1 MIQKTIQELLENEYL
16 VVPEIQRE
24 YVWGKLKDV
33 TEQFIVSLQNKST
46 NVGFLY
52 SYSFHNQKYIID
64 GQQRFTT
71 LVLMLYYAAQTQN
84 REDDFHSL
92 LKVDS
97 PNLSF
102 TYRVR
107 SNTEQ
112 FMKDLF
118 GSGLYKGEEIRKSK
132 WYHDFY
138 RSDLSISSMI
148 DFLDSLSKSHFDLPY
163 EEILKISFWYYPVEE
178 TSLGEDLYI
187 TMNSR
192 GRILDNAEKLK
203 PLLFKKAKIGKE
215 KDENWGKIWDDWED
229 FFYQRLENPDIENI
243 NNINVAMENFIRIV
257 WELETCNEHNSLKPS
272 EAILDLNLFM
282 IQRYFDALRRI
293 EDSLFSS
300 EIDRLFGEKAKKGDS
315 NKNDANFI
323 ILKSL
328 LSGCV
333 KFANQENTIRNIELK
348 RIYETSYNKL
358 HRRNY
363 VKHIPI
369 LKFLKSYRDGS
380 EYNYY
385 KAILV
390 EHNDSD
396 CYFDEADKKMI
407 RIMCESTQNNS
418 CKISE
423 LEKFFWKTCN
433 RSVSNHYI
441 WEGDLTILIKWASID
456 GYFCFDEFK
465 KYSIFFDSLF
475 TDYSRHEIDLLR
487 RAWIVGMPEYVPV
500 KVGSYYTFGWEWS
513 DWRTFVT
520 QNPSDFK
527 SFMDSIQRLMESGFT
542 QEEAL
547 SIYINNGKEKD
558 YMEFAKDNFLMD
570 FTKRSKTCDIYFE
583 YNKKEWWICTSSDGK
598 RRHKSFLS
606 VHHAYILRAF
616 GGNYENYNKD
626 KMKPLNIGD
635 WGVWYWS
642 TYKENCIAVESQR
655 LNLVIDIVYDASNK
669 RCDLVLK
676 SRKDEDINKY
686 SSGYR
691 KRDEGNGYYCEY
703 SFDDFCPQ
711 NIVDKVLE
719 KINEIEY
726 IKEL

>member
-33 TEQFIVSLQNKST
+33 TEQFIFSLQNKSM

-84 REDDFHSL
+84 REDDFRSL
-92 LKVDS
+92 LKVDT
-97 PNLSF
+97 PKLSF

-148 DFLDSLSKSHFDLPY
+148 DFLDSLSKSHFNLPY
-163 EEILKISFWYYPVEE
+163 EEILKISFWYYSVEE

-203 PLLFKKAKIGKE
+203 PLLFKKTKIGEE
-215 KDENWGKIWDDWED
+215 KCKNWGKMWDDWED
-229 FFYQRLENPDIENI
+229 FFYQRLENRNIE
-243 NNINVAMENFIRIV
+243 NINVAMENFIRIV
-257 WELETCNEHNSLKPS
+257 WELETCHEHNSLKPS
-272 EAILDLNLFM
+272 EAILDLNLFI
-282 IQRYFDALRRI
+282 IQRYFDALKGI
-293 EDSLFSS
+293 ENPIFSK
-300 EIDRLFGEKAKKGDS
+300 EIDRLFGENKDEKSDL
-315 NKNDANFI
+315 KNDANFI

-333 KFANQENTIRNIELK
+333 KFANQENSVRNIELK

-369 LKFLKSYRDGS
+369 LEFLKSYRDRL

-385 KAILV
+385 EAILV
-390 EHNDSD
+390 EHNDSEN
-396 CYFDEADKKMI
+396 YFDEADKKMI
-407 RIMCESTQNNS
+407 KIMYESAQSNS

-423 LEKFFWKTCN
+423 LEEFFWKTYS
-433 RSVSNHYI
+433 RAVKNHYI
-441 WEGDLTILIKWASID
+441 WKGDLSILIEWASID
-456 GYFCFDEFK
+456 GNFCFDKFK
-465 KYSIFFDSLF
+465 RYSDFFDSLF
-475 TDYSRHEIDLLR
+475 TDYSGHEIDLLR

-500 KVGSYYTFGWEWS
+500 KVGSYYTFGWEWD

-520 QNPSDFK
+520 QNSAYFND
-527 SFMDSIQRLMESGFT
+527 FMDSIQELMKCGYT
-542 QEEAL
+542 QDEAL
-547 SIYINNGKEKD
+547 SMFISKGKEKD
-558 YMEFAKDNFLMD
+558 YMEFARDHFLMD
-570 FTKRSKTCDIYFE
+570 FTKRSETCDIYYE
-583 YNKKEWWICTSSDGK
+583 YNKKEWWICTSGGR
-598 RRHKSFLS
+598 RRHTGFLS
-606 VHHAYILRAF
+606 VHHAYILGAF

-635 WGVWYWS
+635 WGVWYWDWGTS
-642 TYKENCIAVESQR
+642 KENCIAVESLR
-655 LNLVIDIVYDASNK
+655 FNIVIDIAYDAFNK
-669 RCDLVLK
+669 RCKLVLK
-676 SRKDEDINKY
+676 SRKDEDVSKY
-686 SSGYR
+686 ASGY
-691 KRDEGNGYYCEY
+691 KQRDEGKGYYCEY
-703 SFDDFCPQ
+703 SFDNFCPK
-711 NIVDKVLE
+711 NIVDIVLE
-719 KINEIEY
+719 KINEIES
-726 IKEL
+726 IEKL

>member
-1 MIQKTIQELLENEYL
+1 MIQNTIQKLLESEYL

-24 YVWGKLKDV
+24 YVWGRFKGI
-33 TEQFIVSLQNKST
+33 TEQFIDSLRDKNT

-84 REDDFHSL
+84 RDNDFRSL
-92 LKVDS
+92 LKVDT

-102 TYRVR
+102 AYRVR

-112 FMKDLF
+112 FLKDLF
-118 GSGLYKGEEIRKSK
+118 NSGLYKKEEIQRSK
-132 WYHDFY
+132 WYYDFY
-138 RSDLSISSMI
+138 SSDISISSMI
-148 DFLDSLSKSHFDLPY
+148 DFLDTLSKGHFNLPY

-192 GRILDNAEKLK
+192 GRILDKAEKLK

-229 FFYQRLENPDIENI
+229 FFYQRLENRDIE
-243 NNINVAMENFIRIV
+243 NINVAMENFIRIV
-257 WELETCNEHNSLKPS
+257 WELETCSEHNSLNPS

-282 IQRYFDALRRI
+282 IQKYFNALRGI
-293 EDSLFSS
+293 QDSTFSN
-300 EIDRLFGEKAKKGDS
+300 EIDRLFREKAKKNDS

-328 LSGCV
+328 LSGYV

-380 EYNYY
+380 EHNYY

-396 CYFDEADKKMI
+396 CYFDEADKKMVK
-407 RIMCESTQNNS
+407 IMYESVQSNS

-423 LEKFFWKTCN
+423 LEEFFWKTCS
-433 RSVSNHYI
+433 RTVSNHNI
-441 WEGDLTILIKWASID
+441 WEGNLTILIEWASID
-456 GYFCFDEFK
+456 GNFCFDEFK
-465 KYSIFFDSLF
+465 KYSDSFDGLF
-475 TDYSRHEIDLLR
+475 TDYSGHEIDLLR
-487 RAWIVGMPEYVPV
+487 RAWIVGMPEYAPV
-500 KVGSYYTFGWEWS
+500 QVGSYYTFGWEWS

-570 FTKRSKTCDIYFE
+570 FTKRSDTCDIYFE
-583 YNKKEWWICTSSDGK
+583 YNKKEWWICTSGGR
-598 RRHKSFLS
+598 RRHTGFLS

-635 WGVWYWS
+635 WGAWYWS
-642 TYKENCIAVESQR
+642 TSNENCIAVESQR

-676 SRKDEDINKY
+676 SRKDEDVSKY
-686 SSGYR
+686 ASGYR
-691 KRDEGNGYYCEY
+691 KKDEGNGYYCEY

-719 KINEIEY
+719 KINEIES
-726 IKEL
+726 IEKL

>member
-1 MIQKTIQELLENEYL
+1 MIQNTIQKLLEDEYL

-33 TEQFIVSLQNKST
+33 TEQFIDSLENKSM

-84 REDDFHSL
+84 KEDDFRSL
-92 LKVDS
+92 LKVDTS
-97 PNLSF
+97 NLSF

-132 WYHDFY
+132 WYHDIY

-148 DFLDSLSKSHFDLPY
+148 DFLDSLSKKHFDLPY

-203 PLLFKKAKIGKE
+203 PLLFKKAKTGKE
-215 KDENWGKIWDDWED
+215 KYENWGKMWDDWED
-229 FFYQRLENPDIENI
+229 FFYQRLENRDIEY
-243 NNINVAMENFIRIV
+243 INVAMENFIRIV
-257 WELETCNEHNSLKPS
+257 WELETCSEHNSLKPS
-272 EAILDLNLFM
+272 EAILDLNLSI
-282 IQRYFDALRRI
+282 IQRYFDALKRI
-293 EDSLFSS
+293 EDSIFSS
-300 EIDRLFGEKAKKGDS
+300 EINRLFGEKVKKNDL

-333 KFANQENTIRNIELK
+333 KFANQENSVRDIELK

-363 VKHIPI
+363 VKHIPV
-369 LKFLKSYRDGS
+369 LKFLKSYRDRS

-385 KAILV
+385 GAILS
-390 EHNDSD
+390 EHIDSEN
-396 CYFDEADKKMI
+396 YFDEADKKMI
-407 RIMCESTQNNS
+407 KIESAKCNS

-423 LEKFFWKTCN
+423 LEEFFWKTCS
-433 RSVSNHYI
+433 RAVSNHNI
-441 WEGDLTILIKWASID
+441 WEGDLSILIEWASVD
-456 GYFCFDEFK
+456 GNFCFDEFK
-465 KYSIFFDSLF
+465 RYSDFFDGLF

-500 KVGSYYTFGWEWS
+500 KVGNYFTFGWEWD

-520 QNPSDFK
+520 QNSADFK
-527 SFMDSIQRLMESGFT
+527 KFMDSIQELMKYGYT
-542 QEEAL
+542 QDEAL
-547 SIYINNGKEKD
+547 SIFIGKGKEKN
-558 YMEFAKDNFLMD
+558 YMEFARDNFLMD
-570 FTKRSKTCDIYFE
+570 FTKRSETCDIYYE
-583 YNKKEWWICTSSDGK
+583 YNKKEWWICTSGGR
-598 RRHKSFLS
+598 RRHTGFLS
-606 VHHAYILRAF
+606 VHHAYILGAF
-616 GGNYENYNKD
+616 GGNYKNYDKN

-642 TYKENCIAVESQR
+642 NSKKNCIAVESPR
-655 LNLVIDIVYDASNK
+655 LKIVIDIAYDALNK
-669 RCDLVLK
+669 MCKLVLK
-676 SRKDEDINKY
+676 SRKDEDVSKY
-686 SSGYR
+686 ASGY
-691 KRDEGNGYYCEY
+691 KQRDKGKGYYCECL
-703 SFDDFCPQ
+703 FDNFCPK

>member
-1 MIQKTIQELLENEYL
+1 
-16 VVPEIQRE
+16 
-24 YVWGKLKDV
+24 
-33 TEQFIVSLQNKST
+33 
-46 NVGFLY
+46 
-52 SYSFHNQKYIID
+52 
-64 GQQRFTT
+64 
-71 LVLMLYYAAQTQN
+71 
-84 REDDFHSL
+84 
-92 LKVDS
+92 
-97 PNLSF
+97 
-102 TYRVR
+102 
-107 SNTEQ
+107 
-112 FMKDLF
+112 
-118 GSGLYKGEEIRKSK
+118 
-132 WYHDFY
+132 
-138 RSDLSISSMI
+138 
-148 DFLDSLSKSHFDLPY
+148 
-163 EEILKISFWYYPVEE
+163 
-178 TSLGEDLYI
+178 
-187 TMNSR
+187 
-192 GRILDNAEKLK
+192 
-203 PLLFKKAKIGKE
+203 
-215 KDENWGKIWDDWED
+215 
-229 FFYQRLENPDIENI
+229 
-243 NNINVAMENFIRIV
+243 
-257 WELETCNEHNSLKPS
+257 
-272 EAILDLNLFM
+272 M

-293 EDSLFSS
+293 ADSLFLS

-333 KFANQENTIRNIELK
+333 KFANQEKTVLNIELK

-369 LKFLKSYRDGS
+369 LKFLKSYRDGL

-385 KAILV
+385 EAILV
-390 EHNDSD
+390 EHNDSEN
-396 CYFDEADKKMI
+396 YFDEADKKMVK
-407 RIMCESTQNNS
+407 IMYESAQSNS

-423 LEKFFWKTCN
+423 LEEFFWKTCS
-433 RSVSNHYI
+433 RTVSNHNI
-441 WEGDLTILIKWASID
+441 WEGDLNILIEWASID
-456 GYFCFDEFK
+456 GNFYFDKFK
-465 KYSIFFDSLF
+465 RYSDFFDSLF

-487 RAWIVGMPEYVPV
+487 RAWIVGMPEYAPV
-500 KVGSYYTFGWEWS
+500 QVGSYYTFGWEWS

-527 SFMDSIQRLMESGFT
+527 SFMDSIQRLMKSGFT

-570 FTKRSKTCDIYFE
+570 FTKRSDTCDIYFE
-583 YNKKEWWICTSSDGK
+583 YNKKEWWICTSGGR
-598 RRHKSFLS
+598 RRHTGFLS

-635 WGVWYWS
+635 WGAWYWS
-642 TYKENCIAVESQR
+642 TSNENCIAVESQR

-676 SRKDEDINKY
+676 SRKDEDVSKY
-686 SSGYR
+686 ASGYR
-691 KRDEGNGYYCEY
+691 KKDEGNGYYCEY

-719 KINEIEY
+719 KINEIES
-726 IKEL
+726 IEKL

>member
-229 FFYQRLENPDIENI
+229 FFYQRLENCDIE
-243 NNINVAMENFIRIV
+243 NINVAMENFIRIV
-257 WELETCNEHNSLKPS
+257 WELETCSEHNSLNPS

-282 IQRYFDALRRI
+282 IQRYFDALRGI
-293 EDSLFSS
+293 EDSIFSN
-300 EIDRLFGEKAKKGDS
+300 EIDRLFGEKAKKGDL

-333 KFANQENTIRNIELK
+333 KFANQEKSVRNIELK

-369 LKFLKSYRDGS
+369 LKFLKLYRDRS

-385 KAILV
+385 EAILV
-390 EHNDSD
+390 EHNDSEN
-396 CYFDEADKKMI
+396 YFDETDKKMI
-407 RIMCESTQNNS
+407 RIMYESTQNNS

-465 KYSIFFDSLF
+465 KYSNFFDSLF
-475 TDYSRHEIDLLR
+475 TDYSGHEIDLLR

-527 SFMDSIQRLMESGFT
+527 GFMDSIQRLMKSGLT

-547 SIYINNGKEKD
+547 YIYIGNGKEKD

-570 FTKRSKTCDIYFE
+570 FTKRSDTCDIYFE
-583 YNKKEWWICTSSDGK
+583 YNKNEWWICTSGG
-598 RRHKSFLS
+598 RGRHTSFLS

-626 KMKPLNIGD
+626 EMKPLNIGD

-642 TYKENCIAVESQR
+642 TYKENCIAVESQS

-669 RCDLVLK
+669 RYDLILK

-686 SSGYR
+686 ASGYR
-691 KRDEGNGYYCEY
+691 QRDEGNGYYCEY